1 MIRSTQLNIIPTR
14 KKKKK
19 KRKKANRFQK
29 PSSPHNKS
37 KTLIFSKAA
46 SMTRNPRLKIS
57 EPAIVKKIILVEV
70 LKEKISHLPFFYA
83 SWVQFIF
90 HTQKFKG
97 N

>member
-1 MIRSTQLNIIPTR
+1 
-14 KKKKK
+14 
-19 KRKKANRFQK
+19 
-29 PSSPHNKS
+29 
-37 KTLIFSKAA
+37 
-46 SMTRNPRLKIS
+46 MTRNPRLKIS